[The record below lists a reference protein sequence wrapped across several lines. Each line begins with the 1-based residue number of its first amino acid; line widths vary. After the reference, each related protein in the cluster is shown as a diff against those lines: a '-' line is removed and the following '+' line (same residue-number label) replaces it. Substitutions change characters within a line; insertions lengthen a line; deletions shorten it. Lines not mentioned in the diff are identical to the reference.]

1 MSDPLDHDE
10 HTAPDAEREALDAL
24 GQQFLRA
31 LEDKE
36 SGRVDAAEEALAA
49 ILKQEPRLPE
59 PRMELARIL
68 LDTERIEAAE
78 THARLA
84 LEHLEAGGQWTDM
97 LPDNVVKSV
106 AHALLAEILRRRLE
120 EDAVIFGDPEGFKT
134 LLAES
139 KSHFGLARELDP
151 TDETSSF
158 YAFFL
163 GPEGHGAAPA
173 AAPGPD
179 DDEPSR

>member
-1 MSDPLDHDE
+1 MTDNAHQA
-10 HTAPDAEREALDAL
+10 TDAEEAALKALGPRFMEALAAKDA
-24 GQQFLRA
+24 G
-31 LEDKE
+31 
-36 SGRVDAAEEALAA
+36 SVDAAEETLLA

-59 PRMELARIL
+59 PRMELARIH
-68 LDTERIEAAE
+68 LDTERIESAE
-78 THARLA
+78 AHARTA

-97 LPDNVVKSV
+97 LPEDVVKSV

-120 EDAVIFGDPEGFKT
+120 DDAVIFGDPAEFKA

-139 KSHFGLARELDP
+139 KTHFSRARELDP

-163 GPEGHGAAPA
+163 GPEGHARSEQ
-173 AAPGPD
+173 APGQTAPGG
-179 DDEPSR
+179 ELPEG